1 MKHKNSY
8 YMVNGITFYRLIAA
22 PFLLILI
29 FNNQLDLFKWLL
41 AISFFTDA
49 IDGYL
54 ARKYKAVS
62 VMGAKLDSIAD
73 DMTVLIALVGL
84 FVWNK
89 AFLKQEYIWVISLSI
104 LFAVQLVFALIRYKK
119 LTSFHTYLAKVA
131 AVFQAVFLILS
142 FFLPAPILPLFYITV
157 LITAL
162 DIIEETMMVAL
173 LPNWQSDVKSLYHAI
188 KQKKD

>member
-1 MKHKNSY
+1 
-8 YMVNGITFYRLIAA
+8 MVNGITFYRLIAA